1 MVRRICVIAIGCAL
15 AVTVACGGGASGDRA
30 DDTPTTTVFAVDGMH
45 CTACE
50 ASITDR
56 LGRVEGVEQVL
67 ASHSDGR
74 VEVTYRATEV
84 TVAVVEAAIED
95 LGYQAAVS
103 EDAAP
108 AS

>member
-1 MVRRICVIAIGCAL
+1 M
-15 AVTVACGGGASGDRA
+15 TVACGGGASGDRV

-67 ASHSDGR
+67 ASHADGR
-74 VEVTYRATEV
+74 VVVTHQTSEV
-84 TVAVVEAAIED
+84 TVATIEAAIEE
-95 LGYQAAVS
+95 LGYQAAAS
-103 EDAAP
+103 EDD
-108 AS
+108 SGTS